1 RSRVERF
8 FHGPERLRGV
18 LGLDQNHAG
27 GIKPEAIE
35 AMTVDASE
43 RREAARRGD
52 KKERTRTYAAQYR
65 RHEAEGRRHVIAGLR
80 HDLMQS
86 AAGKAPLR
94 QAGIDGRQA
103 KGQGA
108 RLGGYAPAPP
118 AAEVFH

>member
-1 RSRVERF
+1 MARSEIEFPDHARNRRRRSRVERF

-65 RHEAEGRRHVIAGLR
+65 RHEAEGRRHVAAGLW
-80 HDLMQS
+80 HDLMEGTP
-86 AAGKAPLR
+86 GKPALW
-94 QAGIDGRQA
+94 QMGVDGRQA
-103 KGQGA
+103 EG
-108 RLGGYAPAPP
+108 
-118 AAEVFH
+118 